1 MIRLYDFFDTIAHRR
16 CTSDEIKRI
25 WSQMM
30 VERLGI
36 PWELERLYGIRRREE
51 IYLAKNKKP
60 YGEFSYAELCGRIY
74 ESLIY
79 APDAYDKISDL
90 SENEFIDICID
101 EELKT
106 ELKYQYTDENLV
118 KEIESAKKNGD
129 KIYIVSDFYLGKEMF
144 NKFLAHHKINT
155 LFDGI
160 FVSCDSGF
168 NKYSGTLYQ
177 YVIESIGV
185 DCKDCVMTGDN
196 YRADFIM
203 AQKAGIKAIHT
214 AYKADSESITNTAK
228 RNILA
233 IEKRFRKEY
242 GNYANYG
249 IQLFLFADR
258 LYKSLKQKQHS
269 KVYFFSREG
278 EFIKTLFDAYLD
290 IKGIEDIETKYLYVS
305 RKATFV
311 PSLRSLEDEDF
322 DIIFREYPDISLSGF
337 VKNLGFSE
345 ENIAD
350 IAGSSGLDFES
361 VIKDLSKSEQ
371 LMELKQNE
379 RFIDLYNSRR
389 CNQSEAFRK
398 YLEQEGISNA
408 SGRIAV
414 VDVGWKGTIQD
425 NIYRFFGGEVEIDG
439 YYIGLHSGGDTQKG
453 NYKYGLLFS
462 VLPDE
467 SYMYEEMSWGKTWYE
482 RLMYASHASADSYD
496 ICNDIASPSLKSFES
511 EKNIYEAVKP
521 IQACVT
527 ECFKEVCRLFRD
539 LYCPNEL
546 IRDVF
551 IEIYL
556 RVLFKEK
563 TSFLKLQ
570 NMLLSNQFENFGFN
584 TSQAEVERE
593 RFKLSNMWRKRAVI
607 AKAIKEFGRTNSV
620 GTICH
625 VLELKKLYFLSQIL
639 YRYVYHVRKKKFERL
654 KAYEKNGKYYSP
666 RL

>member
-177 YVIESIGV
+177 YVIESIGA
-185 DCKDCVMTGDN
+185 DAKDLVMTGDN
-196 YRADFIM
+196 YRNDFLM
-203 AQKAGIKAIHT
+203 AQKAGIKAVHL
-214 AYKADSESITNTAK
+214 ANKADSESITNTAK
-228 RNILA
+228 KNLLK
-233 IEKRFRKEY
+233 IEKRFKKEY

-258 LYKSLKQKQHS
+258 LYKSLKQKGHS

-278 EFIKTLFDAYLD
+278 EYIKTLFEAYLD
-290 IKGIEDIETKYLYVS
+290 INGIKDIETKYLYVS
-305 RKATFV
+305 RKSTFV

-322 DIIFREYPDISLSGF
+322 DVIFREYPDISLSGF
-337 VKNLGFSE
+337 VKNLGFTE
-345 ENIAD
+345 ENIKD
-350 IAGSSGLDFES
+350 IKGSSGLDFES
-361 VIKDLSKSEQ
+361 VINDLAKSEQ
-371 LMELKQNE
+371 LIKLKQNE
-379 RFIDLYNSRR
+379 RFVDLYNEIRR
-389 CNQSEAFRK
+389 NQYEAFRK
-398 YLEQEGISNA
+398 YLEQEGISDA

-425 NIYRFFGGEVEIDG
+425 NIYNFFGGKVELDG
-439 YYIGLHSGGDTQKG
+439 YYIGLHSGGNTKKG

-467 SYMYEEMSWGKTWYE
+467 SYMYDEMSWGKTWYE
-482 RLMYASHASADSYD
+482 RLMYASHASADSYAIRD
-496 ICNDIASPSLKSFES
+496 DAVCPVLKSFES
-511 EKNIYEAVKP
+511 EKNIYEAIKP

-527 ECFKEVCRLFRD
+527 ECFKEVCKLFKD
-539 LYCPNEL
+539 LDCPNEL
-546 IRDVF
+546 VRDTF

-584 TSQAEVERE
+584 TSQSEVERE

-625 VLELKKLYFLSQIL
+625 VLELKKLYFASQIL

-654 KAYEKNGKYYSP
+654 KAYEQNGKYYSP